1 MLLLPRVPRLGFTP
15 SLQEDF
21 SWHPLSTCENALEQF
36 RYACFTHPEHS
47 LKGRPPSLETGTY
60 SFVLSIIHDDWDLLL
75 LSRTTT
81 RNSENHTERITLHSY
96 SDIRNYAEKLEK
108 KTYVSVF
115 GCSLLLFGSNPND
128 FRVRVFARLLL
139 TLCRMPTRKLSRD
152 LKAQIQDLFHQ
163 GFKIKDICAILGVKK
178 TVVYQTLRYVRAYGI
193 PYNPH
198 AHSTGGRKRV
208 LSQADITFIVALLNR
223 RHSIYV
229 DEIQEQLSNERG
241 TVVSIATLLRTLRR
255 LHYSHKVVSVRA
267 LERDDILRS
276 AFMNKIADEV
286 TNPDMLMFVDEAAR
300 NKRTSARAK
309 GWSSVGKRCVQRTCF
324 GRGQRFSILPILTLD
339 GIITYDI
346 IPGSVTSD
354 RFLQFLREMV
364 VRISIYAFI

>member
-1 MLLLPRVPRLGFTP
+1 M
-15 SLQEDF
+15 
-21 SWHPLSTCENALEQF
+21 CINA
-36 RYACFTHPEHS
+36 AA
-47 LKGRPPSLETGTY
+47 
-60 SFVLSIIHDDWDLLL
+60 
-75 LSRTTT
+75 
-81 RNSENHTERITLHSY
+81 Y

-354 RFLQFLREMV
+354 RFLQFLHEMV